1 MAIQK
6 VLITVKTYPTLSRRY
21 DELVCTAGVLEDG
34 TWIRIYPVPF
44 RKLDYVKQYKKY
56 DWIELDLV
64 KNSKDFRP
72 ESYRPSSLEA
82 DIKVI
87 DHIGTEGNWH
97 ERKKFVLNEIYEDT
111 IKLISE
117 AKDKNNQKSIA
128 VFKPKRVHDF
138 IYTEDSKE
146 WDPKKVEVMNKMKIF
161 EKRDGEFKIVR
172 KLPYKFYYKVE
183 DSNGKI
189 RTMMIED
196 WETGALFWN
205 MMKKYNNEKTAC
217 EKVKQ
222 KYLDD
227 FSTKHD
233 LYLILGTTQKY
244 HHVAPNPFIIIG
256 TIYPQKE
263 DENLFG

>member
-146 WDPKKVEVMNKMKIF
+146 WDPKKVEVMNQMNLF

-196 WETGALFWN
+196 WEIGALYWN
-205 MMKKYNNEKTAC
+205 SLKRAEGNEGIAC

-222 KYLDD
+222 KYFDD
-227 FSTKHD
+227 FAKTKD
-233 LYLILGTTQKY
+233 IFLYLGTTRNNHYVSK
-244 HHVAPNPFIIIG
+244 NPFVIIG
-256 TIYPQKE
+256 TFTPKIE
-263 DENLFG
+263 DQ